1 MHLAVPK
8 YAARRLHPA
17 GRTRPGPALVLVQ
30 FIYVLAVQNILQVL
44 AVLVFL
50 VYLIGGQNLFA
61 ADPAVQIGDLLQAGI
76 FLCWWVSTVFTKFV
90 ASTRDSWVP
99 VSSQVKP

>member
-61 ADPAVQIGDLLQAGI
+61 ADPAVQIGDLLQAGNLSVLVG
-76 FLCWWVSTVFTKFV
+76 FYGLYETHGFPCQ
-90 ASTRDSWVP
+90 AR
-99 VSSQVKP
+99 